1 MASLKD
7 QSTPSASGDA
17 GRDHN
22 EDFGREYGPPRP
34 TQTEQREMER
44 RKLIGDATNMMLSF
58 AKNPKL
64 AKYMIETSFQD
75 VHGQWKKITPPPPK
89 PALKKPSDHKQY
101 SEKELEEIAERIN
114 DVSFQLKLPDTW
126 KIHNAFHV
134 SLLKPLKG
142 DVPDYGEPDGKS
154 EVKENEE
161 ILVPKQILAH
171 KDTKNKGTKISS
183 ISSISVQW
191 RYNRAVGQEAAFDDA
206 FGKMVDMLWEPST
219 FDAFKPWKTYHNGEP
234 LCPGIEKSTQF
245 ARWLL
250 GTFTAMEDAIMDMFA
265 GTRGVAS
272 QCLTLHREKSSAS
285 LLSSPAAHPLVL
297 QHYVIRISCLYSTAT
312 LVIFFLSTGTFRVS
326 LQTVI
331 SPAIRF
337 FPVHS
342 DVARIM
348 SDHVALTVDEIAQS
362 GKRAELESDN
372 QAGSSEL
379 VAKPASSGSETSRK
393 VDAGIAE
400 SSERSRNEEIENQ
413 KVNPRGGHDNYSS
426 LTSEA
431 FCIEHVVNEE
441 ALPLLEGDQG
451 KVDDGHVVVPI
462 ESQPHLGKK
471 DIKSPSFA
479 ECRICQEEDDISNLE
494 SPCACSGSLKF
505 AHRKCVQHWCNEK
518 GDTLCEI
525 CQKPFEG
532 GYAMPQQGRTDS
544 VGLDIGTG
552 WDIASGQPRLFA
564 LADHHFL
571 EGDYDEYAGSHAHS
585 AACFRS
591 IALILVALLLLRH
604 IISMTGVGEDEDL
617 TTFFM
622 LSLVRAA
629 GFLIPCY
636 IMARAMNA
644 LQIRRQQQEAA
655 MAAAAEVTHLIQT
668 GRIQAVVAAEP

>member
-1 MASLKD
+1 
-7 QSTPSASGDA
+7 
-17 GRDHN
+17 
-22 EDFGREYGPPRP
+22 
-34 TQTEQREMER
+34 
-44 RKLIGDATNMMLSF
+44 
-58 AKNPKL
+58 
-64 AKYMIETSFQD
+64 
-75 VHGQWKKITPPPPK
+75 
-89 PALKKPSDHKQY
+89 
-101 SEKELEEIAERIN
+101 
-114 DVSFQLKLPDTW
+114 
-126 KIHNAFHV
+126 
-134 SLLKPLKG
+134 
-142 DVPDYGEPDGKS
+142 
-154 EVKENEE
+154 
-161 ILVPKQILAH
+161 
-171 KDTKNKGTKISS
+171 
-183 ISSISVQW
+183 
-191 RYNRAVGQEAAFDDA
+191 
-206 FGKMVDMLWEPST
+206 
-219 FDAFKPWKTYHNGEP
+219 
-234 LCPGIEKSTQF
+234 
-245 ARWLL
+245 
-250 GTFTAMEDAIMDMFA
+250 
-265 GTRGVAS
+265 
-272 QCLTLHREKSSAS
+272 
-285 LLSSPAAHPLVL
+285 
-297 QHYVIRISCLYSTAT
+297 
-312 LVIFFLSTGTFRVS
+312 
-326 LQTVI
+326 
-331 SPAIRF
+331 
-337 FPVHS
+337 
-342 DVARIM
+342 M
-348 SDHVALTVDEIAQS
+348 SDHVTLTVDEIAQS
-362 GKRAELESDN
+362 GKRAELEADN

-379 VAKPASSGSETSRK
+379 VAKPASSCSETPRW
-393 VDAGIAE
+393 VDAGIVE
-400 SSERSRNEEIENQ
+400 SFERSRNEEIENQ
-413 KVNPRGGHDNYSS
+413 KVNPSGGHANEANIVGFSVVSDNYSS
-426 LTSEA
+426 FTSEA
-431 FCIEHVVNEE
+431 FGIENVVNEE
-441 ALPLLEGDQG
+441 ALPLLKGDHG

-471 DIKSPSFA
+471 DIKSPAFA

-544 VGLDIGTG
+544 IGLDIGTG